1 MPQLLFYILIFL
13 GSCFVFFIL
22 GDSIIKNLIK
32 IGKVLG
38 WKEFVI
44 AFLAIALPAALPD
57 LFVGI
62 LSALKKIPELSLG
75 DVAGGNIVD
84 LTLAVSLAILFGNR
98 ELELESRTV
107 RYSSI
112 FAVFC
117 AILPLTLI
125 FDGVLSKIDGVIL
138 LFCLIFYFVW
148 LFSEKERFEKDYKEI
163 EITFERKTTF
173 ILKNLAKVFFGTIIL
188 FFAAQG
194 IINSAQ
200 FFSKYFNL
208 PLILVGILI
217 VGLGNALPE
226 TYLSI
231 VAAKKNQGWIVL
243 GNLMGS
249 VVFCSTLVLGI
260 VSLICP
266 IKVSKLS
273 HFEVARIFLIL
284 SSLFFF
290 VFLRTKKKI
299 TEREA
304 VFLLFVYIAFLITES
319 LLK

>member
-1 MPQLLFYILIFL
+1 MAELLFYIIIFIASSFTFYFFGDLI
-13 GSCFVFFIL
+13 IE
-22 GDSIIKNLIK
+22 NLIK
-32 IGKVLG
+32 ICRLLR

-44 AFLAIALPAALPD
+44 SFLAIALPISLPN

-84 LTLAVSLAILFGNR
+84 LTLAVSLAVLFGNR
-98 ELELESRTV
+98 EIEVESKIV
-107 RYSSI
+107 RQSSI
-112 FAVFC
+112 FATFA
-117 AILPLTLI
+117 AILPLILILDGTLSRS
-125 FDGVLSKIDGVIL
+125 DGICLL
-138 LFCLIFYFVW
+138 LFLFFYFIW
-148 LFSEKERFEKDYKEI
+148 FFSEKEKLEKDYGKIEIKAKKEI
-163 EITFERKTTF
+163 S
-173 ILKNLAKVFFGTIIL
+173 ILFKNLGKIFFGIMIL

-194 IINSAQ
+194 IIASAQ
-200 FFSKYFNL
+200 FFSKYLNL

-226 TYLSI
+226 TYLSV
-231 VAAKKNQGWIVL
+231 VAARKNQGWVVL

-249 VVFCSTLVLGI
+249 VVFCSTFVLGI
-260 VSLICP
+260 ISLICP
-266 IKVSKLS
+266 IEISKIS

-299 TEREA
+299 TEKEA
-304 VFLLFVYIAFLITES
+304 VFLLLIYIFFLITES
-319 LLK
+319 ILK

>member
-1 MPQLLFYILIFL
+1 MLQLLFHILIFV
-13 GSCFVFFIL
+13 GSCFIFFIL
-22 GDSIIKNLIK
+22 GDLIIKNLIK
-32 IGKVLG
+32 IAKALG

-44 AFLAIALPAALPD
+44 AFLAIALPAAMPD
-57 LFVGI
+57 LLVGI
-62 LSALKKIPELSLG
+62 LSAFKKIPELSLG

-107 RYSSI
+107 RQSSI
-112 FAVFC
+112 FTIFC
-117 AILPLTLI
+117 AILPLALISDGTL
-125 FDGVLSKIDGVIL
+125 SRIDGIIL
-138 LFCLIFYFVW
+138 FFCLIFYFVW
-148 LFSEKERFEKDYKEI
+148 LFSEKERFEKKYKEI
-163 EITFERKTTF
+163 EITFKRKTTF
-173 ILKNLAKVFFGTIIL
+173 LLKNLAKIFFGTIIL

-194 IINSAQ
+194 IIISAQ

-208 PLILVGILI
+208 PLILIGILI

-226 TYLSI
+226 TYLS
-231 VAAKKNQGWIVL
+231 VLAAKKNQGWVVL

-249 VVFCSTLVLGI
+249 VVFASTLVLSI

-266 IKVSKLS
+266 IEISKLS

-304 VFLLFVYIAFLITES
+304 VFLLFIYISFLIAES
-319 LLK
+319 FLK

>member
-1 MPQLLFYILIFL
+1 MLQLLFYTLIFL

-32 IGKVLG
+32 VGKILG

-98 ELELESRTV
+98 ELKLESRTV
-107 RYSSI
+107 RQSSI
-112 FAVFC
+112 FAIFC
-117 AILPLTLI
+117 AILPLALI
-125 FDGVLSKIDGVIL
+125 SDGVLSRIDGIIL
-138 LFCLIFYFVW
+138 LFCLVFYFVW

-163 EITFERKTTF
+163 EIVFKRKTTF
-173 ILKNLAKVFFGTIIL
+173 VLKNLTKVFFGTIIL

-194 IINSAQ
+194 IIISAQ

-208 PLILVGILI
+208 PLILIGILI

-231 VAAKKNQGWIVL
+231 VAARKNQGWVVL

-249 VVFCSTLVLGI
+249 VIFASTLVLGI

-290 VFLRTKKKI
+290 AFLRTKKKI

>member
-1 MPQLLFYILIFL
+1 MGEVLIYTIVFI
-13 GSCFVFFIL
+13 GSCYIFYLF
-22 GDSIIKNLIK
+22 GDLIIDNLIK
-32 IGKVLG
+32 TGRILK

-44 AFLAIALPAALPD
+44 SFLTVALPATLPN

-75 DVAGGNIVD
+75 DIAGGNIVD
-84 LTLAVSLAILFGNR
+84 LTLAVSLAILFGNK
-98 ELELESRTV
+98 EIELESKIV
-107 RYSSI
+107 RQSSI
-112 FAVFC
+112 FATFS
-117 AILPLTLI
+117 AILPLVLILDGTLSRA
-125 FDGVLSKIDGVIL
+125 DGISLL
-138 LFCLIFYFVW
+138 LFLFFYFVW
-148 LFSEKERFEKDYKEI
+148 FFSEKEKLEKDYEKI
-163 EITFERKTTF
+163 ETVVKKKFS
-173 ILKNLAKVFFGTIIL
+173 LLVKNLGKIFLGIVIL
-188 FFAAQG
+188 FFASQG
-194 IINSAQ
+194 IISSAQ

-226 TYLSI
+226 TYLSV
-231 VAAKKNQGWIVL
+231 VAARKNQGWVVL

-266 IKVSKLS
+266 IEISKLS

-290 VFLRTKKKI
+290 FFLRTKKKI
-299 TEREA
+299 TKKEA
-304 VFLLFVYIAFLITES
+304 IFLLFIYISFLIAEN
-319 LLK
+319 LVK